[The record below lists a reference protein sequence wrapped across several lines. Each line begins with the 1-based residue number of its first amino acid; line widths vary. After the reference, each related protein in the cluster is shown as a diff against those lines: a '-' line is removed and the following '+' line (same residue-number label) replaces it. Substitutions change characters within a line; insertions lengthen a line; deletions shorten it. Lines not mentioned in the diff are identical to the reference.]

1 SWGSMTVLVP
11 AAGSILPPGLPP
23 ASAGLPPADVGG
35 SAAEP
40 PDHPWPGAPH
50 PMGIDPASAVGP
62 AAIESPRAA
71 LPLPYPDVA
80 SASFYPAAAP
90 VRPELPALPFPA
102 NPGAPWQVPE
112 VAQPAPGVVDTARL
126 ADVPRPAGTPRPAAA
141 EPTPLHWGE
150 ASRFDVNRPGA
161 ALTPAEIHQA
171 PDLTWTG
178 DVPLSGDVSL
188 SGEGPRPDDTSPGGG
203 STPRDGDPA
212 TGDRRRA
219 GEEFTVLGPWAEPI
233 SAAPALPPPPPNM
246 PVRRAPA
253 APVRT
258 AGSFA
263 AAPRVA
269 GIAQQPA
276 PAPVAST
283 APAGADG
290 LAHQRPRTGGRRVLV
305 GGFGGGGGRTTVAA
319 GVGLA
324 MAAHHGHRVVAVD
337 ASPDQCGLLAHRVG
351 LMPPGVGLR
360 ELASAVPPVSS
371 LEDVRRF
378 LASDGSGG
386 LEVLAGMRDLAGPG
400 LLPEELAWALDLLG
414 HWYPVVVADAP
425 PGWNQPVPATLLA
438 RADLLVLTVRAGEAE
453 IASAD
458 DALTALIAAGRGDLA
473 ATVIVAIVETYPS
486 RLSRSARM
494 RLDHLED
501 RAYMTV
507 PVPFDSGL
515 ADSRPINWFR
525 LRRRT
530 RFAFQRLAGAIA
542 TAPLPGSHPAA
553 VLARPALAAP
563 AGDARVAAWSPGS

>member
-1 SWGSMTVLVP
+1 MTVLVP
-11 AAGSILPPGLPP
+11 AAGSILPLGAPP
-23 ASAGLPPADVGG
+23 ASAEHPAEDVEG
-35 SAAEP
+35 SAIEP
-40 PDHPWPGAPH
+40 PGHPWPGASH
-50 PMGIDPASAVGP
+50 PTGVDPASAVGP
-62 AAIESPRAA
+62 AAIESSRAA
-71 LPLPYPDVA
+71 LLPYPEVTPA
-80 SASFYPAAAP
+80 SPYPAAAP
-90 VRPELPALPFPA
+90 ARPELPALPFPA
-102 NPGAPWQVPE
+102 NPGAPWQAPE
-112 VAQPAPGVVDTARL
+112 AARPAPGVADTPRPVDTA
-126 ADVPRPAGTPRPAAA
+126 RPAAA

-150 ASRFDVNRPGA
+150 ASRFDGNRPGG
-161 ALTPAEIHQA
+161 ALTPAEIHQT
-171 PDLTWTG
+171 PEPTWTG
-178 DVPLSGDVSL
+178 DVPRSGGVPWAGDGARAVA
-188 SGEGPRPDDTSPGGG
+188 GQGG
-203 STPRDGDPA
+203 DGDPT
-212 TGDRRRA
+212 TGDRRQA
-219 GEEFTVLGPWAEPI
+219 GEAFTVLGPWAEPI
-233 SAAPALPPPPPNM
+233 STAPALPPPPPNM
-246 PVRRAPA
+246 PVRRVPA

-258 AGSFA
+258 AGSFVASRA
-263 AAPRVA
+263 AE
-269 GIAQQPA
+269 IAQQPA

-283 APAGADG
+283 APVGADG

-360 ELASAVPPVSS
+360 ELASAVPPISS

-458 DALTALIAAGRGDLA
+458 DALTALTAAGRGDLA

-563 AGDARVAAWSPGS
+563 AVDARGAAWSPGS